1 MAKPIPLVLKPP
13 QISNET
19 DVRVD
24 LRRKLDEAPVEHAAA
39 ILSLY
44 ELVQKLHDS
53 GSLDLLR
60 GFFGAGDQ
68 ILEKLSSALASP
80 EAVRA
85 VRNLILLS
93 QVIASIDPEVF
104 ESIRGAVTETAERS
118 KEYSDKPP
126 GLWAILKRADSE
138 DSLRALG
145 ALSIFLDS
153 LGKRLKPVPQ
163 ENGNRLPR
171 G

>member
-1 MAKPIPLVLKPP
+1 MAKPLPLALRPP
-13 QISNET
+13 QISNEN
-19 DVRVD
+19 DVRED
-24 LRRKLDEAPVEHAAA
+24 LQRKLAEAPVEHAAA

-68 ILEKLSSALASP
+68 IIEKISSALASP
-80 EAVRA
+80 DAIRTI
-85 VRNLILLS
+85 RNLIVLS
-93 QVIASIDPEVF
+93 QVLASIDPKVF
-104 ESIRGAVTETAERS
+104 ESIRDAVSETAEKS
-118 KEYSDKPP
+118 KEINDESP
-126 GLWAILKRADSE
+126 GLWSIIKRADSE
-138 DSLRALG
+138 NSLRALS

-163 ENGNRLPR
+163 ENGIR
-171 G
+171 